1 MIRSKQHLFSLK
13 NVGRGLKL
21 VLAVSLALLPGC
33 LGGGEQFRNAEM
45 DFGSIQT
52 VAVMPLQNLSKD
64 TLAGDRVRDVFIAS
78 LLATGGM
85 YVIPPGEV
93 ARGIGGAGIAN
104 PTAPTP
110 DEVIKLCKQLKIDG
124 VITGTVREYGE
135 VRSGSTAANAI
146 AMGMQMFEGQTGKV
160 IWSATTTQGGIGMMD
175 RLFGGGGETMN
186 KVTEKAVNDLIS
198 RFFK

>member
-1 MIRSKQHLFSLK
+1 MIRSKQYLFSLK
-13 NVGRGLKL
+13 NIGRGLKL

-33 LGGGEQFRNAEM
+33 GGGEQFRNAEM

-64 TLAGDRVRDVFIAS
+64 TLAGDRVKDVFIAS

-85 YVIPPGEV
+85 YVLPPGEV
-93 ARGIGGAGIAN
+93 ARGIGSAGIAN

-198 RFFK
+198 KFFK

>member
-1 MIRSKQHLFSLK
+1 MIRSKQYVFSLK

-21 VLAVSLALLPGC
+21 VLAVSLALLAGC
-33 LGGGEQFRNAEM
+33 GGGEQFRNAEM

-85 YVIPPGEV
+85 YVLPPGEV
-93 ARGIGGAGIAN
+93 ARGIGSAGITN

-110 DEVIKLCKQLKIDG
+110 DEVMKLCKQLKIDG
-124 VITGTVREYGE
+124 LITGTVREYGE
-135 VRSGSTAANAI
+135 VRSGSIAANAI
-146 AMGMQMFEGQTGKV
+146 AMGMQLFEGQTGKV
-160 IWSATTTQGGIGMMD
+160 VWSATTTQGGIGMMD

-186 KVTEKAVNDLIS
+186 KVTEKAVNDLIAK
-198 RFFK
+198 FFK